1 MSLGSAPGIVVLG
14 GINMDLVTYSG
25 RFPNPGETVVGHR
38 FLTYAGGKGANQAVA
53 AARMGGRTA
62 MVGQVGDDMF
72 GPQLLDGLRA
82 ADVDVSG
89 VAVAGGETSGIAVIG
104 IDGSAQNRIV
114 QVLGANTTCGPA
126 QVAAVSA
133 ALDDAQVLMLQL
145 EAPVEVS
152 LAAAREAKSRGKTVI
167 LDPGP
172 VRPFPE
178 ELLQLADVI
187 TPNETE
193 AEALV
198 GFPVY
203 AREGGGVDSS
213 EPAERAAA
221 ELLRR
226 GAGAAIIKLGA
237 QGAVFAAGWQ
247 GDDSGF
253 PVRFLGRQTAFPV
266 EAVDT
271 VAAGDAFNGALAVA
285 LAEGMELE
293 RAVLLACAAGALAV
307 TTTGAQDSM
316 PTPRGGTGVHGIGSF
331 GVRRHWLSAV
341 LRRPIQPTNSPPA
354 PARTQPAAA
363 TPKTHQYATAAIPST
378 IPSTAIAVSSAGQ
391 GRRRHRHGPDSFSF
405 ASAGK
410 RLPCRHQ
417 SHGYDGHCCRRF
429 PESVGVRRG
438 PTGQSP
444 SGTAPRTPRR

>member
-1 MSLGSAPGIVVLG
+1 MSSSAPGIVVLG
-14 GINMDLVTYSG
+14 GINMDLVTYSA
-25 RFPNPGETVVGHR
+25 RFPSPGETVVGDR

-62 MVGQVGDDMF
+62 MVGQVGDDIF
-72 GPQLLDGLRA
+72 GPQLLDGLRSVG
-82 ADVDVSG
+82 VDVSG
-89 VAVAGGETSGIAVIG
+89 VAVAEGQTSGIAVIG

-114 QVLGANTTCGPA
+114 QVLGANATSGLA
-126 QVAAVSA
+126 QVDAVAA
-133 ALDDAQVLMLQL
+133 ALDHASVLMLQL

-198 GFPVY
+198 GFSVDLD
-203 AREGGGVDSS
+203 EDSGVDSDS
-213 EPAERAAA
+213 PAARAAV

-226 GAGAAIIKLGA
+226 GAGIAIIKLGA
-237 QGAVFAAGWQ
+237 HGAVFARGWQ
-247 GDDSGF
+247 GDHSGF

-266 EAVDT
+266 DAVDT

-285 LAEGMELE
+285 LAEGRPLE
-293 RAVLLACAAGALAV
+293 RAVLRACAAGALAV

-316 PTPRGGTGVHGIGSF
+316 PTRDAIQEFLSSPGPR
-331 GVRRHWLSAV
+331 
-341 LRRPIQPTNSPPA
+341 Q
-354 PARTQPAAA
+354 Q
-363 TPKTHQYATAAIPST
+363 
-378 IPSTAIAVSSAGQ
+378 
-391 GRRRHRHGPDSFSF
+391 
-405 ASAGK
+405 
-410 RLPCRHQ
+410 
-417 SHGYDGHCCRRF
+417 
-429 PESVGVRRG
+429 
-438 PTGQSP
+438 
-444 SGTAPRTPRR
+444 